1 MARPRSARLIRRH
14 DGAGRRPNRTVLRP
28 AGAAGEAR
36 GGRFSASGESE
47 AELHSLMMR
56 LREDDVEYFDLKTLC
71 KQRGLG
77 GRDNKDNLRAKL
89 LRKVRKELGLPV
101 YGPENVPAASVRLPQ
116 QMSEEE
122 LRHLFDTRGCMMPTS
137 QWQALSMANALLIA
151 DRLLSP
157 EEAMWPDACGQW
169 SSLTVQELKQECSAR
184 KLSTKGLKDE
194 LIERLKAWDAQVAR
208 EAAAHVSQDV
218 AAAEAAAAEGVA
230 PSATNNA
237 QLHAAQQ
244 LYASMHRME
253 VAQLREELAGRGLK
267 AQGTKQILLA
277 KLTEALEKDV
287 AHALGGE
294 RRLAQWATSAVA
306 RLGEAEVAA
315 QLEARGLTRYSAPA
329 EAAQAL
335 QAVMIK
341 EWVAEALHGG
351 PAAAAAGAAG
361 EAAGDG
367 AAAGAASAS
376 DSDWEAAEGYA
387 GEAGAEAGAAAAGYA
402 GSDAYGSG
410 GEDGSTA
417 AGGER
422 AFMSGRAGDP
432 TLLVALLCGGHT
444 GVQRDASLA
453 AARLAAQFLQSD
465 PWHGLLPQ
473 QQLRSA
479 DGAERQGI
487 AISAYYAAGESLY
500 PLTWEQLHAA
510 SAAELDTRLELTPD
524 AAATSAAELAGA
536 ADAVL
541 PLGLAPAARTLA
553 AAAGSKLGGS
563 SGAAEAAAL
572 AADRLAFAERATQ
585 LGYAAAPCMWLA
597 LSEFGDA
604 SAVEQLTD
612 LAAYRRLEAWAVE
625 NLPDGAAPRL
635 AVRAEVGGHVLGGC
649 LVSGVRSALVGAAAL
664 MQEHSVSEVVVEAVQ
679 PGAVHFACSV
689 LEGEQ
694 GVVALPP
701 TELGYYDLEDDIA
714 EMELRLERYLAQQEG
729 LDMEGVD
736 ALVSLLRQESRAH
749 PGYLGGAA
757 TPTQQQRQ
765 STPPASLSAE
775 AVHSIRQAS
784 VKLFGELGLR
794 DFAQFSGWVLPPQA
808 AAAAGAE
815 EEAGQQQ
822 QQQQQQQEAEAA
834 AEEGERQRQRRPG
847 KSFAE
852 LLEIDAAARAQA
864 AAAAAGGAG
873 SPGITAAD
881 RAGATDT
888 TADPPAG
895 SGSALLDADLAAAEA
910 AAAADGGDYGWY
922 NDIRIDSTVR
932 ITNEESVEAATGT
945 HRPIPMGPAPEPVME
960 ALEDVAALPAQ
971 QLCRPCTGQVV
982 AFSQLSIVPD
992 LARPT
997 SVLCEQAAAVGLTQE
1012 ALLRHLVSA
1021 ALVRAGGAPLPAL
1034 PEAAAVAEAAAAA
1047 AEAAASR
1054 EAQPWSLLA
1063 DLQPLD
1069 EQVVTAFADEEFEWA
1084 SWRPAEAEAGAA
1096 GGEPAAAAG
1105 APAPGPAFEMVDA
1118 TQDPSLDPLR
1128 QQQAAWEAEQAA
1140 AAASLPLSYDE
1151 IRGGDP
1157 YQEVAAAV
1165 GYAEPGAAEWG
1176 QQQEGGDGGQQHLEH
1191 MHPTKQRVWVLLG
1204 GDGPQRTQSLAAGL
1218 HAYLSL
1224 RNNPELLVEAFM
1236 LEPSFAGSSDEARR
1250 RRLLDRRLEL
1260 LQLGVPEDWILRE
1273 EEHFDLSRIRFPPAG
1288 QSELLNHGVWRL
1300 SDSGLLRGEVE
1311 DLQGACEA
1319 ALATANASLATLE
1332 ERGGDIAGA
1341 QLSVARQELQLAG
1354 VQLDGSAWGSGGS
1367 PAERVTPAEYTWLR
1381 DFVDRAA
1388 DVGAMVL
1395 LALGDQPAAHGPLQ
1409 QLLEERGI
1417 PCTGSG
1423 HVAVETCADKPTLM
1437 EQLLDLEAS
1446 GISTAPQQKISL
1458 LELSAQCESE
1468 GSADRLFEQLRSALG
1483 AGTGALAIKPASASS
1498 GLGAMRVASGSDL
1511 MVYAQAVEAWVDVI
1525 PGELLSGG
1533 GDVPM
1538 LVPPPSQFV
1547 VEPFVTT
1554 EPLQLV
1560 RDAAGAVVPPPAGAQ
1575 TYPGAAPEDALAS
1588 ALHWPAGSNQWLAV
1602 SAVVLGGM
1610 GGMRCLGPSVRVLQ
1624 LQEQPAAGAAA
1635 PPGSAAAAAQRVQ
1648 QLALEDEA
1656 AEAEEEEEAAALRAA
1671 AAKAAAG
1678 GAAQEG
1684 GDQPV
1689 RALTGAFDLTP
1700 PPPTLALPEA
1710 VRAARVRLEIVADRL
1725 GLAGAAEVQ
1734 AYMHAETGELVISDV
1749 CTLPDLG
1756 PGALIFRQA
1765 AAAEPPLSPA
1775 EVFHELI
1782 RVGLVQ
1788 PLEERDEL
1796 QALGGFA
1803 EGLGEPG
1810 ADYSYPQ
1817 DADFAWGSSYDLPQE
1832 FSSSGQQ

>member
-1 MARPRSARLIRRH
+1 
-14 DGAGRRPNRTVLRP
+14 
-28 AGAAGEAR
+28 
-36 GGRFSASGESE
+36 
-47 AELHSLMMR
+47 MMR

-89 LRKVRKELGLPV
+89 LRKVREELGLPV
-101 YGPENVPAASVRLPQ
+101 YGPDNVPTSSVRPPQ

-122 LRHLFDTRGCMMPTS
+122 LRHLFDSRGCMMPTS
-137 QWQALSMANALLIA
+137 QWEALSMANALLIA
-151 DRLLSP
+151 DKLLSP
-157 EEAMWPDACGQW
+157 EDATWPDACGQW
-169 SSLTVQELKQECSAR
+169 SSLTVQELKQECAAR

-194 LIERLKAWDAQVAR
+194 LIERLKAWDAQVSR
-208 EAAAHVSQDV
+208 EAAAHVSQDA

-244 LYASMHRME
+244 LYGSMHRME
-253 VAQLREELAGRGLK
+253 VAQLREELAARGLK

-277 KLTEALEKDV
+277 KLTEALEKEV
-287 AHALGGE
+287 AHALGGD
-294 RRLAQWATSAVA
+294 RRLAQWAASAVA
-306 RLGEAEVAA
+306 RLGEAQVAS
-315 QLEARGLTRYSAPA
+315 QLEARGLTRFSGPA

-335 QAVMIK
+335 QAVMVK

-351 PAAAAAGAAG
+351 AAAGGPSSAAG
-361 EAAGDG
+361 SDG
-367 AAAGAASAS
+367 AAAGAASES
-376 DSDWEAAEGYA
+376 DSEWEASARQA
-387 GEAGAEAGAAAAGYA
+387 GEGDASAAAGYA
-402 GSDAYGSG
+402 SDAYGSG
-410 GEDGSTA
+410 GEDGGAAA
-417 AGGER
+417 AGDR
-422 AFMSGRAGDP
+422 AFLSGRAGDP
-432 TLLVALLCGGHT
+432 TLWVALLCGGHT
-444 GVQRDASLA
+444 LAQRDASLA

-465 PWHGLLPQ
+465 PWHGLVPQ
-473 QQLRSA
+473 QQLRDA
-479 DGAERQGI
+479 AGAERQGI
-487 AISAYYAAGESLY
+487 AVSAYYASGEPIH

-510 SAAELDTRLELTPD
+510 SAAELDARLELTPD
-524 AAATSAAELAGA
+524 AAAIPAAELAGA

-541 PLGLAPAARTLA
+541 PLGLSPATAALA
-553 AAAGSKLGGS
+553 AAAGGKLGGS

-572 AADRLAFAERATQ
+572 AADRLAFVERAAQ
-585 LGYAAAPCMWLA
+585 LGYSAVPCLRLA
-597 LSEFGDA
+597 LAEFADA
-604 SAVEQLTD
+604 SEVQQLTD
-612 LAAYRRLEAWAVE
+612 LAAYRRLEAWAAE
-625 NLPDGAAPRL
+625 HIPAGAAPRL
-635 AVRAEVGGHVLGGC
+635 ALRAEASLVGGHVLGGF
-649 LVSGVRSALVGAAAL
+649 LASGVRSALVGVAAL
-664 MQEHSVSEVVVEAVQ
+664 LQEHDVPEVVVEAVQ
-679 PGAVHFACSV
+679 PGAVHFACGV
-689 LEGEQ
+689 LQGEQ
-694 GVVALPP
+694 GVVALAP
-701 TELGYYDLEDDIA
+701 TELSYYDLEEDITD
-714 EMELRLERYLAQQEG
+714 MELRLERYLAQQEG

-736 ALVSLLRQESRAH
+736 ALVSLLRQECSAH
-749 PGYLGGAA
+749 PGYVGGPA

-775 AVHSIRQAS
+775 AVQSIRQAS

-794 DFAQFSGWVLPPQA
+794 DYAQFSGWVLPPQA
-808 AAAAGAE
+808 AQAEPAAASDAGAE
-815 EEAGQQQ
+815 GEQQQAAEDQQQ
-822 QQQQQQQEAEAA
+822 QQ
-834 AEEGERQRQRRPG
+834 RRAG

-852 LLEIDAAARAQA
+852 LLEIDAAARRQA
-864 AAAAAGGAG
+864 AAAVAGASSAAG
-873 SPGITAAD
+873 ITSAD

-888 TADPPAG
+888 TAEAPAS
-895 SGSALLDADLAAAEA
+895 SGSALLDAELAAAA
-910 AAAADGGDYGWY
+910 AAGAADGGDYGVY
-922 NDIRIDSTVR
+922 NGIRIDGTFRV
-932 ITNEESVEAATGT
+932 TNEEKVEASTGT
-945 HRPIPMGPAPEPVME
+945 HRPIPMGPPPEPVVE
-960 ALEDVAALPAQ
+960 ALEDVADLPAQ
-971 QLCRPCTGQVV
+971 LLCQLGGGQVV
-982 AFSQLSIVPD
+982 AFSQLSIIPD
-992 LARPT
+992 LGRPT
-997 SVLCEQAAAVGLTQE
+997 SVLCQQAAAAGLTQE

-1021 ALVRAGGAPLPAL
+1021 ALVRSGGAPLPAL
-1034 PEAAAVAEAAAAA
+1034 PEATAVAEAAAAA
-1047 AEAAASR
+1047 AAAAAAR
-1054 EAQPWSLLA
+1054 DAEPWSLLA

-1069 EQVVTAFADEEFEWA
+1069 EEAVTAYVEEEFDFA
-1084 SWRPAEAEAGAA
+1084 SWRTEEGEAGAA
-1096 GGEPAAAAG
+1096 GDEPAAVAG
-1105 APAPGPAFEMVDA
+1105 AAAPGPAFEFVDA
-1118 TQDPSLDPLR
+1118 TQDPSLDPVR
-1128 QQQAAWEAEQAA
+1128 QQQQSAWEAEQAA
-1140 AAASLPLSYDE
+1140 AAAGLPLSYDE

-1165 GYAEPGAAEWG
+1165 GYPEPGAPDWA
-1176 QQQEGGDGGQQHLEH
+1176 QQQEGGEGQQHLEH

-1236 LEPSFAGSSDEARR
+1236 LEASFAGSSDEERR

-1273 EEHFDLSRIRFPPAG
+1273 EEHFDLSRIRYPPAS

-1311 DLQGACEA
+1311 DLQSACETV
-1319 ALATANASLATLE
+1319 LATANASLATLE

-1367 PAERVTPAEYTWLR
+1367 PAEQVKPAEYSWLR
-1381 DFVDRAA
+1381 DFVDQAA

-1409 QLLEERGI
+1409 RLLEERGI
-1417 PCTGSG
+1417 PYTGSA

-1458 LELSAQCESE
+1458 PELSAQCDSE
-1468 GSADRLFEQLRSALG
+1468 ASAGRLFEQLRSALG

-1498 GLGAMRVASGSDL
+1498 GLGVMRVASGRDL
-1511 MVYAQAVEAWVDVI
+1511 MVYAQAVESWVDVI
-1525 PGELLSGG
+1525 PGEVLSDGV
-1533 GDVPM
+1533 DVPM
-1538 LVPPPSQFV
+1538 VVPPPSQFV
-1547 VEPFVTT
+1547 VEPYVTT
-1554 EPLQLV
+1554 EPVQLV
-1560 RDAAGAVVPPPAGAQ
+1560 HDAAGAVVPPPPGAQ
-1575 TYPGAAPEDALAS
+1575 TYPGATPEDALAS
-1588 ALHWPAGSNQWLAV
+1588 SLHWPAGSNQWLAV

-1624 LQEQPAAGAAA
+1624 LRERPAAGAAA
-1635 PPGSAAAAAQRVQ
+1635 PGSAAVVAQRVQ

-1656 AEAEEEEEAAALRAA
+1656 AEAEEEEEAAAVRAA
-1671 AAKAAAG
+1671 LAELEASASE
-1678 GAAQEG
+1678 Q

-1689 RALTGAFDLTP
+1689 RELAGAFDLTP

-1788 PLEERDEL
+1788 PLEERDDL
-1796 QALGGFA
+1796 QGLGGGFGD
-1803 EGLGEPG
+1803 GLGEPG
-1810 ADYSYPQ
+1810 ADYNYPQ
-1817 DADFAWGSSYDLPQE
+1817 DADFAWGSSYDMPQE